1 MDHDTR
7 YWKCPRFIKDQT
19 ELRKL
24 TECVKRNFMVLKNSF
39 LHLASY
45 STWPSIGINDFTT
58 FVRRANFLEA
68 QLPQS
73 TVDRYFLQVNVEVE
87 DQGDN
92 PDKALI
98 RFEYIE
104 LMIRLAI
111 EKYKRLG
118 NAKNSVEALEMLI
131 ETNLKPYSGYLE
143 CKGFRET

>member
-1 MDHDTR
+1 MEHDTR
-7 YWKCPRFIKDQT
+7 YWKCPRFIKDSKELKEVT
-19 ELRKL
+19 EFVR
-24 TECVKRNFMVLKNSF
+24 RNFYLLKNSF
-39 LHLASY
+39 IYLAAC
-45 STWPSIGINDFTT
+45 STFPVIGSNDFTT
-58 FVRRANFLEA
+58 FCRRANFLEA

-118 NAKNSVEALEMLI
+118 SAKTV
-131 ETNLKPYSGYLE
+131 
-143 CKGFRET
+143 C